1 MDRLA
6 NLMWSL
12 CVMGLFS
19 LFMGVLRFDV
29 SPDTVCLAMAI
40 IVAGCMAYGSD

>member
-12 CVMGLFS
+12 VVMGLFAT
-19 LFMGVLRFDV
+19 FMAVLRFDV
-29 SPDTVCLAMAI
+29 SPDTGCLAMAI

>member
-1 MDRLA
+1 MDRFA

-12 CVMGLFS
+12 CVVGLFS
-19 LFMGVLRFDV
+19 LCMGVLRFDV

>member
-12 CVMGLFS
+12 VVIGLFS
-19 LFMGVLRFDV
+19 VFMGALKVDASADAV
-29 SPDTVCLAMAI
+29 SISLAI